1 MSTPLFNPGVEE
13 PSSTVRPPSDREQTY
28 VVHVYRND
36 EVLVDCLSRFVAGAL
51 AVGDPTVV
59 IATRE
64 HQTALAE
71 RLAFNKVDTSRANG
85 SYIVLDASGVLTECE
100 TNGSVDEKCLQDLL
114 EAALMRAREAGGD
127 DKRRVAVFGEMAAVL
142 WEQGRAEDVSR
153 VERVWNSVARKHSF
167 SLLRAY
173 PQRLFDQNKSTE
185 RFLNVC
191 GQPTGVTLRGS
202 LLGTSREEEQARSI
216 ALLEE
221 KTQAMERELAL
232 QRSEERFRLLV
243 EAVQDYAIF
252 MLDPNGI
259 VSSWNIGAERMKGY
273 KAGEIVGS
281 HFSRFYPEIDVLN
294 GKPQWELVIA
304 SKEGRFEDEGWRIR
318 KDGSRF
324 WANVIITALRGHN
337 GNLLGFAKVTRDFT
351 ERMQTHR
358 ALEKE
363 IAERKD
369 AQRQVHE
376 SERSLRA
383 LSLRLLHSQD
393 EERRRLARELHDSVG
408 QILAAMSMNLSV
420 LRAEK
425 LSPPA
430 AKAVAE
436 NEDLQAQAIV
446 EIRTMSHLLHP
457 PLLDEAGLPSALQ
470 WYVDGFSERSN
481 ITVTLKI
488 TDDFGRMP
496 DELEIAIFR
505 VVQECLTNIHRH
517 SGSRTAEVSLS
528 QDSDHVKLE
537 VRDEGKGLP
546 LEKKLALTSSGMM
559 GVGLRGMRERITQLN
574 GAIEISSA
582 EEGTVVRAIIPLAH
596 RDDRES
602 AQSVA

>member
-51 AVGDPTVV
+51 AVGEPTVV

-71 RLAFNKVDTSRANG
+71 RLAFNKVDASRANG
-85 SYIVLDASGVLTECE
+85 SYIVLDARDVLRECE
-100 TNGSVDEKCLQDLL
+100 TDGSVDEQCLQGLL
-114 EAALMRAREAGGD
+114 EAALIRAREAGGD
-127 DKRRVAVFGEMAAVL
+127 NKRRVAVFGEMAALL
-142 WEQGRAEDVSR
+142 WEQGRTADVSR
-153 VERVWNSVARKHSF
+153 VGRVWNSMAQKHSF

-173 PQRLFDQNKSTE
+173 PQRLLDQHKSVE
-185 RFLNVC
+185 PYLNES
-191 GQPTGVTLRGS
+191 GQDTGVGMGDS
-202 LLGTSREEEQARSI
+202 FAAGPNDEERIPSI
-216 ALLEE
+216 AVLQR
-221 KTQAMERELAL
+221 KTQTPQRKNTL
-232 QRSEERFRLLV
+232 QRSDEPFRLLV

-259 VSSWNIGAERMKGY
+259 VSSWNVGAERMKGY
-273 KAGEIVGS
+273 KASEIVGS

-294 GKPQWELVIA
+294 GKPDWELVIA
-304 SKEGRFEDEGWRIR
+304 SKEGRFEDEGWRVR

-324 WANVIITALRGHN
+324 WANVIITALRGPN

-363 IAERKD
+363 VVERKE

-430 AKAVAE
+430 AKAIAD
-436 NEDLQAQAIV
+436 NEELQAQAIV

-457 PLLDEAGLPSALQ
+457 ALLDEAGLPSALQ

-505 VVQECLTNIHRH
+505 IVQECLTNIHRH
-517 SGSRTAEVSLS
+517 SGSPTAEVSLS
-528 QDSDHVKLE
+528 RDSDHVKLE
-537 VRDEGKGLP
+537 VRDEGTGLP

-574 GAIEISSA
+574 GVFEISSA

>member
-1 MSTPLFNPGVEE
+1 M
-13 PSSTVRPPSDREQTY
+13 
-28 VVHVYRND
+28 
-36 EVLVDCLSRFVAGAL
+36 
-51 AVGDPTVV
+51 
-59 IATRE
+59 
-64 HQTALAE
+64 
-71 RLAFNKVDTSRANG
+71 
-85 SYIVLDASGVLTECE
+85 
-100 TNGSVDEKCLQDLL
+100 
-114 EAALMRAREAGGD
+114 
-127 DKRRVAVFGEMAAVL
+127 AVFGELAALL
-142 WEQGRAEDVSR
+142 WDQGRTEEVSR
-153 VERVWNSVARKHSF
+153 VERVWNSLLQSHSI

-173 PQRLFDQNKSTE
+173 PQKLLDQIANVAP
-185 RFLNVC
+185 FLS
-191 GQPTGVTLRGS
+191 GDAPAGVALGGS
-202 LLGTSREEEQARSI
+202 LLGAAIDEERARSI
-216 ALLEE
+216 AILEE
-221 KTQAMERELAL
+221 KTRALERELAL

-243 EAVQDYAIF
+243 EAVMDYAIF

-259 VSSWNIGAERMKGY
+259 VSSWNMGAERMKGY
-273 KAGEIVGS
+273 KASEIVGS

-294 GKPQWELVIA
+294 GKPDWELVIA

-318 KDGSRF
+318 KDGTRF
-324 WANVIITALRGHN
+324 WANVIITALRSPN
-337 GNLLGFAKVTRDFT
+337 GTLLGFAKVTRDFT

-363 IAERKD
+363 IADRKE

-408 QILAAMSMNLSV
+408 QILAAMSMNLSI

-425 LSPPA
+425 LGPTA
-430 AKAVAE
+430 TKAVAD
-436 NEDLQAQAIV
+436 NEELQSQAIV
-446 EIRTMSHLLHP
+446 EIRTISHLLHP

-470 WYVDGFSERSN
+470 WYLDGFSERSK
-481 ITVTLKI
+481 IVVTLKI
-488 TDDFGRMP
+488 SENFGRLP

-517 SGSRTAEVSLS
+517 SGSRTAEVYLN
-528 QDSDHVKLE
+528 QNAGQIELE

-574 GAIEISSA
+574 GVIEISST
-582 EEGTVVRAIIPLAH
+582 EEGTVVRATIPLN
-596 RDDRES
+596 RQDGREP
-602 AQSVA
+602 ANRIA

>member
-1 MSTPLFNPGVEE
+1 
-13 PSSTVRPPSDREQTY
+13 
-28 VVHVYRND
+28 
-36 EVLVDCLSRFVAGAL
+36 
-51 AVGDPTVV
+51 
-59 IATRE
+59 
-64 HQTALAE
+64 
-71 RLAFNKVDTSRANG
+71 
-85 SYIVLDASGVLTECE
+85 
-100 TNGSVDEKCLQDLL
+100 
-114 EAALMRAREAGGD
+114 
-127 DKRRVAVFGEMAAVL
+127 
-142 WEQGRAEDVSR
+142 
-153 VERVWNSVARKHSF
+153 
-167 SLLRAY
+167 
-173 PQRLFDQNKSTE
+173 
-185 RFLNVC
+185 
-191 GQPTGVTLRGS
+191 
-202 LLGTSREEEQARSI
+202 
-216 ALLEE
+216 
-221 KTQAMERELAL
+221 
-232 QRSEERFRLLV
+232 
-243 EAVQDYAIF
+243 
-252 MLDPNGI
+252 
-259 VSSWNIGAERMKGY
+259 
-273 KAGEIVGS
+273 
-281 HFSRFYPEIDVLN
+281 
-294 GKPQWELVIA
+294 
-304 SKEGRFEDEGWRIR
+304 
-318 KDGSRF
+318 
-324 WANVIITALRGHN
+324 
-337 GNLLGFAKVTRDFT
+337 
-351 ERMQTHR
+351 MQTHR

>member
-1 MSTPLFNPGVEE
+1 MSVPLSKSGVEE
-13 PSSTVRPPSDREQTY
+13 VSSPVRVRDRRQAN

-36 EVLVDCLSRFVAGAL
+36 EALVDCLSRFVAGAL

-59 IATRE
+59 IATRV
-64 HQTALAE
+64 HQAAVAEQLALD
-71 RLAFNKVDTSRANG
+71 KVDTRRANG
-85 SYIVLDASGVLTECE
+85 SYVVLDALELLSRCEIDGSLDEKRLEDALETVLTQARAAGKDE
-100 TNGSVDEKCLQDLL
+100 T
-114 EAALMRAREAGGD
+114 
-127 DKRRVAVFGEMAAVL
+127 RRVALFAELAALL
-142 WEQGRAEDVSR
+142 WEQGKTADASR
-153 VERVWNSVARKHSF
+153 VERVWNSVAQKHSI

-173 PQRLFDQNKSTE
+173 PQRLLDQNKGADLFPSMS
-185 RFLNVC
+185 
-191 GQPTGVTLRGS
+191 GHPSGVAIGGS
-202 LLGTSREEEQARSI
+202 FVGVSMDEEHARSI
-216 ALLEE
+216 AILEE
-221 KTQAMERELAL
+221 KTRGLERELAL

-252 MLDPNGI
+252 MLDPDGI

-273 KAGEIVGS
+273 KASEIMGS

-294 GKPQWELVIA
+294 GKPDWELVIA
-304 SKEGRFEDEGWRIR
+304 SKEGRFEDEGWRVR

-324 WANVIITALRGHN
+324 WANVIITALRNQHGK
-337 GNLLGFAKVTRDFT
+337 LVGFAKVTRDFT

-363 IAERKD
+363 IAERKE

-408 QILAAMSMNLSV
+408 QLLAAMSMNLSI
-420 LRAEK
+420 LRANK
-425 LSPPA
+425 LSPSA
-430 AKAVAE
+430 EKALAD
-436 NEDLQAQAIV
+436 NEELQAQAIV

-470 WYVDGFSERSN
+470 WYVDGFSERSK
-481 ITVTLKI
+481 IAVTLKI
-488 TDDFGRMP
+488 SETFERMP

-505 VVQECLTNIHRH
+505 VVQDCLTNIHRH

-528 QDSDHVKLE
+528 QDSGQVKLE
-537 VRDEGKGLP
+537 VRDEGSGLP

-559 GVGLRGMRERITQLN
+559 GVGLRGMRERIAQLN
-574 GAIEISSA
+574 GVIEISSA
-582 EEGTVVRAIIPLAH
+582 EEGTVVRATVPLTR
-596 RDDRES
+596 RDARENS
-602 AQSVA
+602 QSVA